1 MTYSS
6 IVQMMKVCMVTFW
19 CTLSILSPSF
29 AQSEEYLRGYV
40 AAIIN
45 EALPQ
50 EEIKYYIKDN
60 QLNIIVVGTELDSLT
75 QDKLINRLEASNY
88 FSKINV
94 SSSQDLPIKD
104 KPHNTYATS
113 NLHVSPSIS
122 KLEIIPNGVIYEAPI
137 ADPKWPK
144 FSAGYQRHFS
154 SVYGKNIFDLAFGE
168 NLALLRYHASTIAY
182 EIGIQAGLTGLM
194 DFSKSPSKLINSDY
208 FVGIG
213 LSIVYDKKWQNLIQF
228 SHISSHIGDE
238 FIISRPRYLDKRIN
252 LSYEALKWYTA
263 YKFGSFRPYIGL
275 GYLMDQDPSY
285 LKPFTIETGLD
296 YLSRT
301 KILWDKARFIFGI
314 NAFFWNET
322 KYSPRV
328 NVSTG
333 IQLDNPVWSG
343 RTLKFLLN
351 YTNGNS
357 RHGQFYKKR
366 EKYLGVSVNI
376 SS

>member
-1 MTYSS
+1 M
-6 IVQMMKVCMVTFW
+6 
-19 CTLSILSPSF
+19 
-29 AQSEEYLRGYV
+29 GYV
-40 AAIIN
+40 AAVIN
-45 EALPQ
+45 EAFPE

-60 QLNIIVVGTELDSLT
+60 QLNIIVRGTELDSTT
-75 QDKLINRLEASNY
+75 QDKLVNRLKASSY

-94 SSSQDLPIKD
+94 SSSEDQKITDKLHNIYGSSAIK
-104 KPHNTYATS
+104 TS
-113 NLHVSPSIS
+113 PAIS
-122 KLEIIPNGVIYEAPI
+122 KLEIIPNGVIYEAPL

-144 FSAGYQRHFS
+144 FSAGYQRHS
-154 SVYGKNIFDLAFGE
+154 PSVYGKNVFDLAFGE
-168 NLALLRYHASTIAY
+168 NLALLRYHTSHLTY

-194 DFSKSPSKLINSDY
+194 DFSQSPSRLINSDY
-208 FVGIG
+208 FVGLG
-213 LSIVYDKKWQNLIQF
+213 LSMVYDKKWQNLIQF

-263 YKFGSFRPYIGL
+263 YKLGSFRPYIGL

-285 LKPFTIETGLD
+285 LKPFTIETGID
-296 YLSRT
+296 YLSKT
-301 KILWDKARFIFGI
+301 KILWDKARFIFGV

-333 IQLDNPVWSG
+333 LQLANPVWSG
-343 RTLKFLLN
+343 RTLKFLVN